1 MATLQI
7 RNRVRDFDEWKP
19 VFDKFDRFRRDSGV
33 RSYRIFRD
41 REDPARVEIHLEFDD
56 HTAAAAF
63 RQQLLKI
70 RQTPQSLSQLADFE
84 PPTILDVVEQ
94 RELKPVA

>member
-7 RNRVRDFDEWKP
+7 RNRVRDFDQWKP
-19 VFDKFDRFRRDSGV
+19 VFDKFDRLRRDNGV

-56 HTAAAAF
+56 HTAADAF
-63 RQQLLKI
+63 RQQLLKV
-70 RQTPQSLSQLADFE
+70 RRTPQSLSQLVDFE

-94 RELKPVA
+94 GTLQPAT